1 MKKKKEIQRVD
12 LSTIKN
18 PDFLKDLS
26 YKELNVL
33 SDDISKYIIQ
43 VTSKN
48 GGHLSS
54 NLGVVDATIA
64 MCRVFDFKKDK
75 LIFDVGHQCY
85 TYKLLTGR
93 SLERLRQK
101 DGTAGYQDIKESS
114 YDAFEA
120 GHSSTSISAGLGLAM
135 ARDLKKEKHDVI
147 SFIGDASIVNGLAF
161 EGLNDAGQNQHK
173 MIIVLNDNNMS
184 ISKPVGGFAKMFRR
198 FSTSGF
204 YRKSKHFFKRLLS
217 GTKVGRKMYAG
228 AVKIKNWFKRKIL
241 KINIFDSF
249 GFSVI
254 GPIDGHNIKALEKAL
269 IRAKSTDKS
278 VVVFIKTIKG
288 KGYKFAEDDDKG
300 IWHGVHVFNP
310 ETGEQSYENGTG
322 WSQIFNDYLVDVMKN
337 HENAITV
344 TPATG
349 YGSHL
354 SELFA
359 KYPDRCVDVG
369 IAEEHAVTMSAGLS
383 ISGFHP
389 IISIYS
395 TFLQRAYDQ
404 VNHDLAR
411 IQLNATL
418 LIDRSG
424 LVGKDGNSHQGIFD
438 QAFLI
443 DMPNTVVTM
452 AATPKEARALLEES
466 FNNHGVFC
474 IRYPK
479 ERVFH
484 YSSKQ
489 ETTTIPYGKWKK
501 ELQGEKT
508 AIVAVGPELLALKQ
522 LLVDKKLNVT
532 LFNAIYQKP
541 LDMEAVNELITYE
554 KVIIY
559 DPYATENGFAKYLIA
574 ELIKRSYK
582 GDIRVRAIPSVFVN
596 HASIEEQKREFS
608 LLPEDVIKII

>member
-1 MKKKKEIQRVD
+1 MKNKNIQHVD
-12 LSTIKN
+12 LSKIQN
-18 PDFLKDLS
+18 PDFLKELS

-64 MCRVFDFKKDK
+64 LCRVFNFTKDR
-75 LIFDVGHQCY
+75 LVFDVGHQCY

-101 DGTAGYQDIKESS
+101 DGTAGYQDVKESI
-114 YDAFEA
+114 YDHFEA
-120 GHSSTSISAGLGLAM
+120 GHSSTSISVGVGLAT
-135 ARDLKKEKHDVI
+135 ARDLKKEKYDVV
-147 SFIGDASIVNGLAF
+147 SFIGDASIVNGLSF
-161 EGLNDAGQNQHK
+161 EGLNNAGQNKHK

-184 ISKPVGGFAKMFRR
+184 ISKPVGGLSKAFRR
-198 FSTSGF
+198 FSTSAF
-204 YRKSKHFFKRLLS
+204 YRGSKHFFQRLML
-217 GTKVGRKMYAG
+217 GNRLGRKIYSLG
-228 AVKIKNWFKRKIL
+228 VTFKNWFKRHIL
-241 KINIFDSF
+241 RINIFDSF
-249 GFSVI
+249 GFSII
-254 GPIDGHNIKALEKAL
+254 GPVDGHNIKAVEKAL
-269 IRAKSTDKS
+269 QRAKKTDKS

-288 KGYKFAEDDDKG
+288 KGYKLAENDEKG
-300 IWHGVHVFNP
+300 LWHGVHVFNP
-310 ETGEQSYENGTG
+310 ETGEQMYENGTG
-322 WSQIFNDYLVDVMKN
+322 WSQIYNDYLIEVMKE
-337 HENAITV
+337 HEKAV
-344 TPATG
+344 TIVPATG

-354 SELFA
+354 SEVFS
-359 KYPDRCVDVG
+359 KFPDRCIDVG
-369 IAEEHAVTMSAGLS
+369 IAEEHAVTMAGGLS

-411 IQLNATL
+411 VELNATF

-443 DMPNTVVTM
+443 GMPNTVVTM
-452 AATPKEARALLEES
+452 ASTPEEARALLEES

-484 YSSKQ
+484 YHPSA
-489 ETTTIPYGKWKK
+489 ETITIPYGKWKK
-501 ELQGEKT
+501 ELSGDKI
-508 AIVAVGPELLALKQ
+508 AIVGVGPEVHKL
-522 LLVDKKLNVT
+522 KKLLEENNISLT
-532 LFNAIYQKP
+532 LYNAIYQKP
-541 LDMEAVNELITYE
+541 MDSDAINELLTFE
-554 KVIIY
+554 KIIIY
-559 DPYATENGFAKYLIA
+559 DPYATENGFSQSLAL
-574 ELIKRSYK
+574 ELMKRKYK
-582 GDIRVRAIPSVFVN
+582 GEVIIKAIPVVFVN
-596 HASIEEQKREFS
+596 HASIEEQKKEFA
-608 LLPEDVIKII
+608 LLPEDIIKII

>member
-1 MKKKKEIQRVD
+1 MKPKDIQHID
-12 LSTIKN
+12 LSNIRN

-26 YKELNVL
+26 YQELDVL
-33 SDDISKYIIQ
+33 SDDIAKHIIR
-43 VTSKN
+43 VTAKN

-64 MCRVFDFKKDK
+64 LCRVFNFAKDK

-101 DGTAGYQDIKESS
+101 DGTAGYQDVKESI
-114 YDAFEA
+114 YDHFEA
-120 GHSSTSISAGLGLAM
+120 GHSSTSISAGLGLAT
-135 ARDLKKEKHDVI
+135 ARDLKKENYDVV

-161 EGLNDAGQNQHK
+161 EGLNDAGTSKHK

-184 ISKPVGGFAKMFRR
+184 ISKPVGGLAKVFRR
-198 FSTSGF
+198 FSTSSF
-204 YRKSKHFFKRLLS
+204 YRRSKHFFKRLMC
-217 GTKVGRKMYAG
+217 GTKLGRKMYASG
-228 AVKIKNWFKRKIL
+228 VAMKNWFKRHIL

-254 GPIDGHNIKALEKAL
+254 GPVDGHNIKAMEKAL
-269 IRAKSTDKS
+269 IRAKRTDKS

-288 KGYKFAEDDDKG
+288 KGYKLAEDDDKG
-300 IWHGVHVFNP
+300 LWHGVHVFNP
-310 ETGEQSYENGTG
+310 ETGEQIYENGVG
-322 WSQIFNDYLVDVMKN
+322 WSQIFNDYLIEVMSEHKD
-337 HENAITV
+337 AV
-344 TPATG
+344 TIVPATG

-354 SELFA
+354 SEVFA
-359 KYPDRCVDVG
+359 KFPDRCIDVG
-369 IAEEHAVTMSAGLS
+369 IAEEHAVTMAGGLS

-411 IQLNATL
+411 IELDATL

-438 QAFLI
+438 EAFLMGI
-443 DMPNTVVTM
+443 PNTVVTM
-452 AATPKEARALLEES
+452 AATPEQARTLVEES
-466 FNNHGVFC
+466 FNHHGVFC
-474 IRYPK
+474 IRYPR

-484 YSSKQ
+484 YQPPVKIA
-489 ETTTIPYGKWKK
+489 TIPFGKWIK
-501 ELQGEKT
+501 ELTGSKI
-508 AIVAVGPELLALKQ
+508 AIVAVGPEIEKLKE
-522 LLVDKKLNVT
+522 LIKENDLSVT

-541 LDMEAVNELITYE
+541 MDSDAIIDLLSYE
-554 KVIIY
+554 KIVIY
-559 DPYATENGFAKYLIA
+559 DPYAAESGFAQALAA
-574 ELIKRSYK
+574 ELLKHRYAGQVVIK
-582 GDIRVRAIPSVFVN
+582 AIPNVFVN
-596 HASIEEQKREFS
+596 HACIEEQKAEFS